1 MSKCEKCKQ
10 EIKNK
15 NGIIEC
21 PQCMNLFH
29 LRCVIKRNI
38 EFESFSGRKKSV
50 SVNYYHCP
58 KCGGEIKKKQI

>member
-15 NGIIEC
+15 NEIIEC

-29 LRCVIKRNI
+29 LRCVKKRNMNLKVFQEEKRGFLLI
-38 EFESFSGRKKSV
+38 IIIVQNAVEK
-50 SVNYYHCP
+50 
-58 KCGGEIKKKQI
+58 